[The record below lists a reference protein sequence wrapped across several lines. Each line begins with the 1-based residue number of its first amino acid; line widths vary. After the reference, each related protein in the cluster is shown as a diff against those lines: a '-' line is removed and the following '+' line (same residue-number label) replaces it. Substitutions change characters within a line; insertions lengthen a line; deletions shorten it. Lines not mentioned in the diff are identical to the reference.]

1 MGLGG
6 IGYAWSLLGGTT
18 PNRCVPQDDFA
29 PLLLD
34 EDALDHERLW
44 RKLYK

>member
-1 MGLGG
+1 
-6 IGYAWSLLGGTT
+6 
-18 PNRCVPQDDFA
+18 VPQDDFA

>member
-6 IGYAWSLLGGTT
+6 IGYAWSLLGGATT
-18 PNRCVPQDDFA
+18 TRCLLQDDFA